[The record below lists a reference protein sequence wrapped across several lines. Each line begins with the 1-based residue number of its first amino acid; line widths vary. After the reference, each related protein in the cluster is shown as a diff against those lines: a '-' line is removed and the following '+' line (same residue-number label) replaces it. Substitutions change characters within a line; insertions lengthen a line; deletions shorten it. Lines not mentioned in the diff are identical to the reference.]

1 MATTLLHT
9 PSRASTSSGSSFQPV
24 SRQNTMSSQDGN
36 RSMRASKRYS
46 VTALYLSMNANQK
59 DLEIEDDLA
68 RGMRSYRQY
77 TDESADYAQHKKHC
91 ANSRRR
97 YRHNLRRISFSRR
110 TCDISIHG

>member
-9 PSRASTSSGSSFQPV
+9 PSRASTSSGSSYIPM
-24 SRQNTMSSQDGN
+24 SRQNTMSSQDGS

-68 RGMRSYRQY
+68 RGMEKNTEMDCSMY
-77 TDESADYAQHKKHC
+77 
-91 ANSRRR
+91 
-97 YRHNLRRISFSRR
+97 
-110 TCDISIHG
+110 